1 MFSNEEY
8 EKYLIDTFIPYV
20 RKILSKRTNA
30 LKDNEPGLES
40 FMAILGKGLKDTS
53 IQYEVRKKTTILT
66 TSIRVQGIN
75 ALTKH

>member
-1 MFSNEEY
+1 MLSNEEY

-20 RKILSKRTNA
+20 RRILPKRTNA

-53 IQYEVRKKTTILT
+53 IQHEIRKKPLF
-66 TSIRVQGIN
+66 
-75 ALTKH
+75 